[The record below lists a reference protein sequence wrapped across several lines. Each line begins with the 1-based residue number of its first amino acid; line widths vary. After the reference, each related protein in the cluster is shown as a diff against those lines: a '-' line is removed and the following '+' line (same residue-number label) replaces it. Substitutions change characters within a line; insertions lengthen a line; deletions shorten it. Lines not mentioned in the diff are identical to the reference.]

1 MESIQ
6 LRRKRLVLS
15 LGAIL
20 SLIMGVAAFEL
31 LAVKGT
37 GGGFIAFCV
46 VFGMSALY
54 ASTLPPAP
62 VPGAEEEVVKA
73 GEPEQVGDFTV

>member
-6 LRRKRLVLS
+6 LRYKRLVLS

-20 SLIMGVAAFEL
+20 SLFTGVAAFEL

-37 GGGFIAFCV
+37 GGGFIAFFI

-62 VPGAEEEVVKA
+62 VPGAEEDVVA
-73 GEPEQVGDFTV
+73 VLEDWPVGEFTE